1 MTVRK
6 NSFAFCG
13 GAFGDEGKGRI
24 IDEVVNNATSGEN
37 AGKVIIYRDNGGANA
52 GHTVEF
58 SNGKRVAL
66 HQLLSGVF
74 SKKATMILGKGMVI
88 HPGDLLTEMSQVIEA
103 TATEKKAG
111 SIPAKLLID
120 EMTVLSLDTHR
131 AFEGILKQW
140 EEGGKGSTG
149 RGISPAYADILL
161 RHPMRMRDIK
171 NFDADKIQSH
181 YKLYEALVKGLG
193 GELATTEVATLAGEK
208 IQVGSMNEFTARL
221 KKQAAELEE
230 HIQNVSQI
238 LTKAWADPEV
248 TFIFEKAQAIG
259 LDWRWGVYPD
269 VTASDCTID
278 GIFASTEG
286 VIDPDQ
292 IGVRAGVIKATY
304 MSSVGSRVL
313 PTTMEETLANR
324 IREDAHEYGAT
335 TKRPRGIAYIDLPA
349 LKFYAEVGRLTD
361 VVLTH
366 MDMVYPK
373 TNIKVCTHYT
383 VAGKKVAYRPD
394 QEFLNTVKP
403 HYVEFESWDQ
413 HEIQAAKNKKELP
426 KAAKKYVEFL
436 AKELNVKVWM
446 MTTGPQRDQSVWM

>member
-1 MTVRK
+1 MAVRK

-24 IDEVVNNATSGEN
+24 IDEVVNDATEKGEQ
-37 AGKVIIYRDNGGANA
+37 IFIYRDNGGANA

-58 SNGKRVAL
+58 SNGQRVAL

-74 SKKATMILGKGMVI
+74 TKKATMILGKGMVI
-88 HPGDLLTEMSQVIEA
+88 HPGDLLTEMGQVKEA
-103 TATEKKAG
+103 TGGT
-111 SIPAKLLID
+111 IPAKLLID

-161 RHPMRMRDIK
+161 RHPLRMRDIK
-171 NFDADKIQSH
+171 TFDEKKIAHH
-181 YKLYEALVKGLG
+181 YELYAALVKGLG

-208 IQVGSMNEFTARL
+208 IPVGSLKTFSTRL
-221 KKQAAELEE
+221 KKQAAELESY
-230 HIQNVSQI
+230 IKDVSAI
-238 LTKAWADPEV
+238 LTKAWADTDT

-278 GIFASTEG
+278 GIAASTEG

-304 MSSVGSRVL
+304 MSSVGTRVL
-313 PTTMEETLANR
+313 PTTMEETLANK

-335 TKRPRGIAYIDLPA
+335 TKRPRGIAYIDIPA
-349 LKFYAEVGRLTD
+349 LKFYAEVGRLTH

-373 TNIKVCTHYT
+373 TPIKVCTHYT
-383 VAGKKVAYRPD
+383 VKGKKVAYRPD

-403 HYVEFESWDQ
+403 HYIEFNPWDQ
-413 HEIQAAKNKKELP
+413 AEIQQAKNRKQLP
-426 KAAKKYVEFL
+426 KEAVKYIEFL
-436 AKELNVKVWM
+436 AAELNVKVWM
-446 MTTGPQRDQSVWM
+446 MTTGPQRDQSIAW